1 MFVMGVLL
9 RKKCFLNLFIL
20 CLFVLIG
27 TAQAVESDIFEQP
40 VTIEFHDNELGVVLK
55 KLSDVSGVQIIYD
68 KKISTK
74 KVSGVFEN
82 EPFMTVIQ
90 RLLGDESHSLTMD
103 GQKRTLLVEGFG
115 ESHYVTTGTKEGG
128 EYLTDVNMSFSELK
142 AMHEQQHEEYVKEL
156 SDMNEFLEEF
166 GMTRG
171 ELRSLHEVQ
180 SAQFDRENHSPD
192 QYLSDVGMTRGE
204 LEAMHEKQLADFNRE
219 QNNDATVL
227 PELGMT
233 VGEHRAM
240 LADQNT
246 AFEKRQKN
254 DSEYL
259 PEIGMT
265 RGEHKRMLTQQMKD
279 FQESLTK

>member
-1 MFVMGVLL
+1 MGVLL

-20 CLFVLIG
+20 CSFVFTG
-27 TAQAVESDIFEQP
+27 TAQAAKPDIFEQP
-40 VTIEFHDNELGVVLK
+40 VTMEFHDNELGVVLK
-55 KLSDVSGVQIIYD
+55 KLSDVSGIQIIYD

-74 KVSGVFEN
+74 KVSGVFKN
-82 EPFMTVIQ
+82 EPFMAVIH
-90 RLLGDESHSLTMD
+90 RLLGGVSNSLTMD
-103 GQKRTLLVEGFG
+103 GRKKTLLVEGFG
-115 ESHYVTTGTKEGG
+115 EAHYVTTGTNEGG
-128 EYLTDVNMSFSELK
+128 EYLTDLGMSFSELK
-142 AMHEQQHEEYVKEL
+142 ALHEEQHEEYVKEL

-171 ELRSLHEVQ
+171 ELRNLHEAQ
-180 SAQFDRENHSPD
+180 SAQFDRENHNPG
-192 QYLSDVGMTRGE
+192 QYLPEVGMTRGE
-204 LEAMHEKQLADFNRE
+204 LETMQKKQLADFNRE

-233 VGEHRAM
+233 VGEHRSM
-240 LADQNT
+240 LADQIA
-246 AFEKRQKN
+246 AFEKQQNN

-265 RGEHKRMLTQQMKD
+265 RGEHKRMLAHQVKD